1 MAKSESKKN
10 DVDWAKIGKL
20 NKPLVDHVTEPEQG
34 VGTGTSIVDFNKGP
48 SGSSVNARSVALPQK
63 PKFPSILPATVVT
76 IGGEQKPAFARDGR
90 AEYNSLVPTEA
101 GMPVVVENKDDTDN
115 EVSKMETNA
124 ANKGN
129 RRFTDTVRDVR
140 PSRKDNKARNAGAR
154 KSGRD
159 MHSGMELL
167 ALDFLLSIV
176 ENIDAH
182 EKNDITMRKLCFNE
196 LIRTNQLREVDSKAL
211 KGYGMDAEGLFGK
224 DIQCHALGELADRT
238 SHTH

>member
-10 DVDWAKIGKL
+10 EVDWAKIGKL
-20 NKPLVDHVTEPEQG
+20 NKPLAGNVTEPKQG
-34 VGTGTSIVDFNKGP
+34 VGTGTGILDFNKG
-48 SGSSVNARSVALPQK
+48 SNGSSVNARSVMMPQK
-63 PKFPSILPATVVT
+63 PKFPSVFSSAVNAD
-76 IGGEQKPAFARDGR
+76 GEQEPAFAMDGR
-90 AEYNSLVPTEA
+90 ADNDSLVPAEA
-101 GMPVVVENKDDTDN
+101 GMPEAVKNKDKDN

-124 ANKGN
+124 VNKGS

-140 PSRKDNKARNAGAR
+140 PSRKDNKPRNAGAR

-176 ENIDAH
+176 ENIEAS

-211 KGYGMDAEGLFGK
+211 KNYGMDADAHFGK
-224 DIQCHALGELADRT
+224 EIQCAALGELAERT
-238 SHTH
+238 SHNH